1 MNITVMGRRVRVL
14 YKKPPTE
21 DADQLLGY
29 FDSRKMTIWIS
40 PDQTKDEQ
48 YASLI
53 HELLHCILFMSG
65 TNQLLDEKG
74 EEAVVRALEH
84 GLVPLLPTLRKIK

>member
-21 DADQLLGY
+21 DGDQLHGY
-29 FDSRKMTIWIS
+29 LDPRKMTIWIS

-48 YASLI
+48 FATLF
-53 HELLHCILFMSG
+53 HEILHVVLHLSG
-65 TNQLLDEKG
+65 TNQLLDDKG

-84 GLVPLLPTLRKIK
+84 GLVPLLPALRKIK